1 MKNSS
6 FYFSAEYT
14 KNGYDVSE
22 RKYFNPYYDKA
33 IMVNL
38 LDEVTKWLNKMNT
51 QEILLDIMGN
61 GLKHSFCQSSVC
73 RIIKRYSYQVNTAF
87 EFTVIWY
94 NRGHEINTEETYS
107 TKKEA
112 FARFKELFVRLFPD
126 QMIIEE

>member
-6 FYFSAEYT
+6 FYFSAEYK
-14 KNGYDVSE
+14 KNGYDVTE
-22 RKYFNPYYDKA
+22 RKYFNPKYDKA

-51 QEILLDIMGN
+51 QELLLDIVGN
-61 GLKHSFCQSSVC
+61 GLIHSFNQSSVC
-73 RIIKRYSYQVNTAF
+73 RIVKRYSYQMNTAF
-87 EFTVIWY
+87 EFTVIFF
-94 NRGHEINTEETYS
+94 TENDRMLEEFN

>member
-6 FYFSAEYT
+6 FYFSAEYK

-22 RKYFNPYYDKA
+22 RKYFNPKYDKA
-33 IMVNL
+33 IMVEL

-51 QEILLDIMGN
+51 QEVLLDIMGN
-61 GLKHSFCQSSVC
+61 GLKNSFHQSSVC
-73 RIIKRYSYQVNTAF
+73 RIIKRYSYNINTAF
-87 EFTVIWY
+87 EFTVIWF
-94 NRGHEINTEETYS
+94 NQTSENTEETYS

-126 QMIIEE
+126 QMVIED